1 MQKQVSECCIA
12 TGVAGWVTY
21 DTGADLM
28 PDNVKTPPSMP
39 SEATMR
45 KAVSSRDEHFDGSFV
60 YGVVTTGVYCRPS
73 CKSRPAKAANMRF
86 FAGTEAAES
95 AGFRACKRCQPKAT
109 VNNTAN
115 LMQSLAKYIDK
126 NADQPLSLD
135 LLSEQ
140 AHLSPTHLQRTF
152 KAVLGVSP
160 KAYHDAARLRLL
172 KGSLKAGKSV
182 LDSIG
187 DAGFQSTSRIYGHAT
202 RNLGMAPSVY
212 RAGGLGETIAY
223 AFRKTEL
230 GPLMMAATEH
240 GVCFAQF
247 GESEAALVA
256 QLKSEFPQASVT
268 ASAMTESPELNA
280 WIEALEKHIAT
291 SAPRPDVPL
300 DLRGTAFQIQVWKFL
315 LGVPSGSVVS
325 YAEVARGIGAPKAS
339 RAAASACAA
348 NQIAVLIPCHRVLR
362 GDGGLGGY
370 RWGLERKRVL
380 LDHERSRRA
389 GTP

>member
-1 MQKQVSECCIA
+1 MTDQVKMQLS
-12 TGVAGWVTY
+12 
-21 DTGADLM
+21 
-28 PDNVKTPPSMP
+28 SP
-39 SEATMR
+39 SEDAMR
-45 KAVSSRDEHFDGSFV
+45 KAVSERDAHFDGSFV

-73 CKSRPAKAANMRF
+73 CKSRSPKAINIRF
-86 FAGTEAAES
+86 FPGPKAAES
-95 AGFRACKRCQPKAT
+95 AGFRACKRCQPRASAT
-109 VNNTAN
+109 STAK

-172 KGSLKAGKSV
+172 KISLKAGKSV

-202 RNLGMAPSVY
+202 RNLGMAPSAY

-223 AFRKTEL
+223 AFCVTAL
-230 GPLMMAATEH
+230 GPLLMAATDR

-247 GESEAALVA
+247 GRSESALIA
-256 QLKSEFPQASVT
+256 QLKGEFPQASVT
-268 ASAMTESPELNA
+268 ASTMTQSPELSA
-280 WIEALEKHIAT
+280 WIEAFEAHIAT
-291 SAPRPDVPL
+291 SAPRPEVPL

-325 YAEVARGIGAPKAS
+325 YSEVAKGIGAPKAF

-348 NQIAVLIPCHRVLR
+348 NRIAVLIPCHRVLR
-362 GDGGLGGY
+362 GDGDLGGY
-370 RWGLERKRVL
+370 RWGLERKRSL
-380 LDHERSRRA
+380 LGHERLQSA
-389 GTP
+389 GIQ